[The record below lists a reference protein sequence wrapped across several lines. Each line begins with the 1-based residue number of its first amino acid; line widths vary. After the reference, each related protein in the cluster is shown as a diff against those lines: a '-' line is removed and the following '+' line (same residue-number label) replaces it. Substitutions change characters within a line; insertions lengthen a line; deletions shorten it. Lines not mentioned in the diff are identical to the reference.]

1 MEEDTL
7 LEYKGNV
14 LTRFKE
20 LEESERAT
28 LQGLRGTPEGRVLGK
43 VLGDELEDLVFMLGR
58 QPKPKVAP
66 KRGLATR

>member
-1 MEEDTL
+1 MEPTL
-7 LEYKGNV
+7 QEYKQTV

-20 LEESERAT
+20 LAESERAT

-43 VLGDELEDLVFMLGR
+43 VLGGELEDLVFMLGR
-58 QPKPKVAP
+58 QPASTAAP

>member
-1 MEEDTL
+1 MEPTL
-7 LEYKGNV
+7 QEYKQTV

-28 LQGLRGTPEGRVLGK
+28 LQGLRGTPDGRVLGT

-58 QPKPKVAP
+58 KTSPKFAP
-66 KRGLATR
+66 KRGLDPR

>member
-1 MEEDTL
+1 MEPTL
-7 LEYKGNV
+7 QEYKQTV

-43 VLGDELEDLVFMLGR
+43 VLGGELEDLVFMLGR
-58 QPKPKVAP
+58 QPASTAAP

>member
-1 MEEDTL
+1 MEPTL
-7 LEYKGNV
+7 QEYKQTV

-43 VLGDELEDLVFMLGR
+43 VLGGELED
-58 QPKPKVAP
+58 
-66 KRGLATR
+66 

>member
-1 MEEDTL
+1 MEPTL
-7 LEYKGNV
+7 QEYKETV

-43 VLGDELEDLVFMLGR
+43 DLVYDLEDLVFMLGR
-58 QPKPKVAP
+58 QPRPKVAP